1 MSLVV
6 NRDFGKGRNNI
17 FMEVKSTV
25 LENSKLSILGIA
37 LLIIATSAGCSR
49 SNNQVTTSEVSPQA
63 RTVDSTRSKT
73 KIVTT
78 FLPMYWFATAVAGDV
93 ADVEILVPPG
103 TEVHEYQATPDNV
116 QAIAS
121 ADVLVKNGL
130 GLEEF
135 LSSTVKNAENAK
147 LKEIDASIGIQPLN
161 EVSPVVKAVKE
172 EGHDHDH
179 ASGNPHVWLDPV
191 LAKQQVSNIRDG
203 LIAADAANKATYET
217 NAAKYIQ
224 QLDSLNNEFQ
234 LRLQKTPN
242 CTFVTFHDA
251 YPYLAKRYNLKQV
264 AVVEIPEDQLAPADI
279 QDVVNA
285 VKKYKVKALFNEPGT
300 DNKLLSSLS
309 KDLNLT
315 LREIDSLEN
324 GTKDPQYYFQAMKAN
339 LQTLES
345 ACK

>member
-25 LENSKLSILGIA
+25 LEKSKLSILGIA

-130 GLEEF
+130 GLEDF
-135 LSSTVKNAENAK
+135 LSATVKNAQNAK
-147 LKEIDASIGIQPLN
+147 LKEIDASKGIQPLN
-161 EVSPVVKAVKE
+161 EVSPVETVKGKE
-172 EGHDHDH
+172 EHDH
-179 ASGNPHVWLDPV
+179 AEGNPHVWLDPV
-191 LAKQQVSNIRDG
+191 LAVGQVRNIRDG
-203 LIAADAANKATYET
+203 LIAADAANKATYEA

-234 LRLQKTPN
+234 SRLQKTPN

-279 QDVVNA
+279 QNVINA